1 MIVYNFIVI
10 EAPNRE
16 GAPDCPDFMFF
27 RQVLAHGAV
36 EHVAKETFI
45 QNVLTPHV
53 EIDVFTG
60 NTQIHV
66 PKEIGILFHGVRL
79 VKILGPETSNRRS
92 CRERF
97 E

>member
-10 EAPNRE
+10 EPRIE
-16 GAPDCPDFMFF
+16 RVPGLSGFHVF